1 MSVQYVVDKAGR
13 KTGVFLSIEEYEELL
28 ERAEDSEALEMLR
41 DMKEKPISVRPFDE
55 FLNEYSSH
63 DKNSN

>member
-1 MSVQYVVDKAGR
+1 MSVQFVVDKAGK
-13 KTGVFLSIEEYEELL
+13 KTGVFLPIEEYEELL
-28 ERAEDSEALEMLR
+28 ERAEDIEALEMLR

-63 DKNSN
+63 KWQ